1 MKKIIFIIIALVVN
15 VNMLMHA
22 QPKVPTKV
30 IILTGKGQLTSESV
44 EVEMAWKGGLLA
56 KFNEPLENA
65 TIEILSIDREV
76 IYQQNMDGK
85 TNDTLS
91 IELPKNKPGKYII
104 EIISPQGILEGEFYI
119 HN

>member
-1 MKKIIFIIIALVVN
+1 MSSQVKD
-15 VNMLMHA
+15 
-22 QPKVPTKV
+22 
-30 IILTGKGQLTSESV
+30 TSESV

-56 KFNEPLENA
+56 KFNKPLENA

-76 IYQQNMDGK
+76 IYQQNMDAK

>member
-1 MKKIIFIIIALVVN
+1 
-15 VNMLMHA
+15 
-22 QPKVPTKV
+22 
-30 IILTGKGQLTSESV
+30 
-44 EVEMAWKGGLLA
+44 MAWKGGLLA

-76 IYQQNMDGK
+76 IYQQNMDAK

-104 EIISPQGILEGEFYI
+104 EIISPQGILEGEFI
-119 HN
+119 STID

>member
-76 IYQQNMDGK
+76 IYQQNMDAK
-85 TNDTLS
+85 TNITVIKLLIRCSLS
-91 IELPKNKPGKYII
+91 ILYIMTNCHRRVV
-104 EIISPQGILEGEFYI
+104 Y
-119 HN
+119 

>member
-44 EVEMAWKGGLLA
+44 E
-56 KFNEPLENA
+56 
-65 TIEILSIDREV
+65 I
-76 IYQQNMDGK
+76 
-85 TNDTLS
+85 
-91 IELPKNKPGKYII
+91 
-104 EIISPQGILEGEFYI
+104 
-119 HN
+119 

>member
-1 MKKIIFIIIALVVN
+1 MHHKQLIITKNEKNYFYYYALVVN

-56 KFNEPLENA
+56 KFNE
-65 TIEILSIDREV
+65 TIRKCHD
-76 IYQQNMDGK
+76 
-85 TNDTLS
+85 
-91 IELPKNKPGKYII
+91 
-104 EIISPQGILEGEFYI
+104 
-119 HN
+119 